1 MARTLWR
8 RHLALSLALRL
19 FARIV
24 LLDLAVFVTWGSDLR
39 SSLVDM
45 VFGSEPPTVA
55 DEMRETTVSQ

>member
-1 MARTLWR
+1 
-8 RHLALSLALRL
+8 LALRL